1 LLLYRYLGNE
11 TIVAVAMVTLL
22 LRLALTPLQLNQQK
36 STRKQQALRPKL
48 EELQKKYKDDREKL
62 AQEQMKLYKEAGVQ
76 PVGGCLTLVIQLPL
90 MFGLYQAIIRTLA
103 STPLQLLALPD
114 DI

>member
-1 LLLYRYLGNE
+1 MWDTLIIRPIINLLLLLYRYLGNE

-48 EELQKKYKDDREKL
+48 EELQK
-62 AQEQMKLYKEAGVQ
+62 
-76 PVGGCLTLVIQLPL
+76 
-90 MFGLYQAIIRTLA
+90 
-103 STPLQLLALPD
+103 
-114 DI
+114 